1 MERLRTGSFCSLEC
15 KADAKQK
22 EDQLALESLSLFGP
36 RKATKEPEKPKP
48 VKAKEPP
55 AEPPDP
61 PFAEPVTQVA
71 PRSHDCPVRPA
82 GFPKWVPPPQSAKKK
97 SIEDY
102 RPVSRVPDEVMMEQE
117 RLLMAAVMWVAGE
130 GENPDNADGY
140 RSDFRFMLAVP
151 RVELPKRKRD
161 LDGEALRALDEPA
174 SLSCQ
179 TPAVAGLDLT
189 LLPGLIAARP
199 RFNAAV
205 IAPDWE
211 AMTAVQAEVQ
221 AEVQPAVQPEEPPPA
236 PVSPK
241 RPKVDAHRIAAS
253 FPAMMQAGLVRV
265 EPGFATAVLELRPV
279 APPPARRVDPAIAGI
294 AGTVASPQHVDGFPS
309 ALRHGAAQRME
320 AGATQGFYS
329 LRPVEEIPETLLSVA
344 ALPPLSIRK
353 LSAARVRPEVRVPLR
368 YLPMPHFQLPCAA
381 ADWSS

>member
-1 MERLRTGSFCSLEC
+1 MERLRTGSYCSPEC

-36 RKATKEPEKPKP
+36 RKAVKEPEKPKA
-48 VKAKEPP
+48 VAKKEQP

-61 PFAEPVTQVA
+61 PFGEPVKQVA
-71 PRSHDCPVRPA
+71 PSSHDCPLRAA
-82 GFPKWVPPPQSAKKK
+82 GFPKWVAPPPSAKKK

-117 RLLMAAVMWVAGE
+117 RLLMAGVMWVACQ

-140 RSDFRFMLAVP
+140 RSDFRYMLAVP
-151 RVELPKRKRD
+151 QVELPRRKRE
-161 LDGEALRALDEPA
+161 LGAETLCEIEEPA
-174 SLSCQ
+174 ARHCESPGWTGLEL
-179 TPAVAGLDLT
+179 TPYT
-189 LLPGLIAARP
+189 LLPAVRP
-199 RFNAAV
+199 RLNAAV
-205 IAPDWE
+205 MAPDWE
-211 AMTAVQAEVQ
+211 AMAQPQQPPQQQPELEAPPP
-221 AEVQPAVQPEEPPPA
+221 QPAA
-236 PVSPK
+236 PK
-241 RPKVDAHRIAAS
+241 RPKVDAHRIATS

-279 APPPARRVDPAIAGI
+279 APPPARQVDPAMAGI
-294 AGTVASPQHVDGFPS
+294 AGTVASPQYADGMPS

-329 LRPVEEIPETLLSVA
+329 LRQVEEIPETLLA
-344 ALPPLSIRK
+344 TTALPPFFIRK
-353 LSAARVRPEVRVPLR
+353 LSSARVRPEVRVPLR